1 MAPAEAGGVAVAV
14 VVEVVYSPAPRIVD
28 IVALTLPSGSTVE
41 DAVVASGLL
50 ARHAMPAE
58 PAPAL
63 AVWGRTVTADMPLR
77 MHDRVELL
85 RPLLVDPKEARRQR
99 YRTQAERRPGR
110 GRAAR

>member
-1 MAPAEAGGVAVAV
+1 MAPVEAGGV
-14 VVEVVYSPAPRIVD
+14 VVEVVVEVAYSPAPRRVD
-28 IVALTLPSGSTVE
+28 LVALTLPIGSTVG
-41 DAVVASGLL
+41 AAMAASGLL
-50 ARHAMPAE
+50 ARHAVPAE

-63 AVWGRTVTADMPLR
+63 AVWGRLVTADTPLR

>member
-1 MAPAEAGGVAVAV
+1 MAPAEAGGV
-14 VVEVVYSPAPRIVD
+14 VVEVAYSPAPRRVD
-28 IVALTLPSGSTVE
+28 VVALSLPVGSTVE
-41 DAVVASGLL
+41 DAVAASGLL
-50 ARHAMPAE
+50 VRHAVPAE
-58 PAPAL
+58 PAPGL
-63 AVWGRTVTADMPLR
+63 AVWGRPVTADTPLR

>member
-1 MAPAEAGGVAVAV
+1 MAPAEVGGVMVEV
-14 VVEVVYSPAPRIVD
+14 VVEVAYSPGPRRVD
-28 IVALTLPSGSTVE
+28 LVPLTLPMGTTVE
-41 DAVVASGLL
+41 AAVAASGLL
-50 ARHAMPAE
+50 ACHAVPAE

-63 AVWGRTVTADMPLR
+63 AVWGRLVPADTPLR

>member
-1 MAPAEAGGVAVAV
+1 MAPAEAGGVVVEV
-14 VVEVVYSPAPRIVD
+14 VVEVAYSPAPRRVD
-28 IVALTLPSGSTVE
+28 IVALTLPLGSTVA
-41 DAVVASGLL
+41 DAVAASGLM
-50 ARHAMPAE
+50 ARHAVPSA

-63 AVWGRTVTADMPLR
+63 AVWGRPVTADAPLR

>member
-1 MAPAEAGGVAVAV
+1 MARVEAGGV
-14 VVEVVYSPAPRIVD
+14 VVEVVVEVAYSPAPRRVD
-28 IVALTLPSGSTVE
+28 LVALTLPMGSTVG
-41 DAVVASGLL
+41 AAMAASGLL
-50 ARHAMPAE
+50 ARHAVPAE

-63 AVWGRTVTADMPLR
+63 AVWGRLVTADTPLR

>member
-1 MAPAEAGGVAVAV
+1 MAPAEVGE
-14 VVEVVYSPAPRIVD
+14 VEVEVAYSPAPRIVD
-28 IVALTLPSGSTVE
+28 IVALTLPLGSTVE

-50 ARHAMPAE
+50 ARHAVPAE

-63 AVWGRTVTADMPLR
+63 AVWGRLVTADTPLR

-99 YRTQAERRPGR
+99 YRNQAERRPGR
-110 GRAAR
+110 SRAAR